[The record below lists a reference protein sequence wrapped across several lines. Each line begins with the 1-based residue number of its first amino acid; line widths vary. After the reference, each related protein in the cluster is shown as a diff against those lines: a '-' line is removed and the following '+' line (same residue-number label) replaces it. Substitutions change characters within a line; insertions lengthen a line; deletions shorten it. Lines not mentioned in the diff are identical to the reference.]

1 MADTIGIENIGR
13 MIRSAAD
20 KIRANRDDLSKMD
33 SAIGDGDHGMTIA
46 RAMGIAEKVIEE
58 SEKKELKG
66 LLKDVGWGVMG
77 VDGGATGPLLGS
89 FLMGLGTGIGE
100 QETIDCPVLAAM
112 FEAGLAGVRRQSKAQ
127 VGDKTLMDALLP
139 AVDAM
144 RQAAD
149 EGKSIAEAL
158 QAAAQAAETGAI
170 ATKDFRAK
178 FGRAKN
184 LGDRTI
190 GCQDPGATS
199 MALILKGF
207 VEGLQ

>member
-1 MADTIGIENIGR
+1 MADTIGIDDIGR
-13 MIRSAAD
+13 MVRSAAD
-20 KIRANRDDLSKMD
+20 KIRATRDELSKLD
-33 SAIGDGDHGMTIA
+33 SAIGDGDHGMTIT

-58 SEKKELKG
+58 SENKDLKG

-89 FLMGLGTGIGE
+89 FLMGLSNGIGE
-100 QETIDCPVLAAM
+100 QDVIDCPTLAAM

-139 AVDAM
+139 AVDAI

-149 EGKSIAEAL
+149 AGKSITEAL
-158 QAAAQAAETGAI
+158 QAAAEAAEKGAVS
-170 ATKDFRAK
+170 TKDFRAK

-184 LGDRTI
+184 LGDRTL
-190 GCQDPGATS
+190 GHQDPGATS
-199 MALILKGF
+199 MALIFQGF
-207 VEGLQ
+207 FEGCP

>member
-1 MADTIGIENIGR
+1 MTDTIGSDDIGR

-20 KIRANRDDLSKMD
+20 KIRANREELSKLD
-33 SAIGDGDHGMTIA
+33 SAIGDGDHGMTIT
-46 RAMGIAEKVIEE
+46 RAMGIAEKVIEA
-58 SEKKELKG
+58 SENKELKG

-89 FLMGLGTGIGE
+89 FLMGLSNGVGE
-100 QETIDCPVLAAM
+100 QDLADCQTLAAM

-127 VGDKTLMDALLP
+127 VGDKTMMDALLP
-139 AVDAM
+139 AVDAI

-149 EGKSIAEAL
+149 AEKPIKEAL
-158 QAAAQAAETGAI
+158 QAAAAAAEKGAI
-170 ATKDFRAK
+170 STKDFRAK

-190 GCQDPGATS
+190 GHQDPGATS
-199 MALILKGF
+199 MALIFQGF
-207 VEGLQ
+207 FEGLP

>member
-1 MADTIGIENIGR
+1 MADTIGIEDICR
-13 MIRSAAD
+13 MIRAAAD
-20 KIRANRDDLSKMD
+20 KIRANRDDLSKLD
-33 SAIGDGDHGMTIA
+33 SAIGDGDHGMTIS
-46 RAMGIAEKVIEE
+46 RAMGIAVKVIEE
-58 SEKKELKG
+58 SEQKELKG

-89 FLMGLGTGIGE
+89 FLMGLDNGVGE
-100 QETIDCPVLAAM
+100 QDVIDCPTLAAM

-127 VGDKTLMDALLP
+127 VGDKTMMDALLP
-139 AVDAM
+139 AVDAI

-149 EGKSIAEAL
+149 EGKSIKEAL
-158 QAAAQAAETGAI
+158 QKAAEAAEDGAVS
-170 ATKDFRAK
+170 TKEFKAR

-199 MALILKGF
+199 MALIFQGF
-207 VEGLQ
+207 FEGLR